1 MALMNNVASTL
12 MAIRD
17 IGCTTYMRRLYYTPL
32 DSLPV
37 AHPSSRVHCV
47 YIPSVGS
54 TSNVYYIETTSI
66 LYKTQF
72 GVNYSIHHEAILCA
86 TVH

>member
-12 MAIRD
+12 MAKRN
-17 IGCTTYMRRLYYTPL
+17 IGCTTYMRRYTPL
-32 DSLPV
+32 DSLPE
-37 AHPSSRVHCV
+37 AHQFSRVHCV
-47 YIPSVGS
+47 YIPSIGS
-54 TSNVYYIETTSI
+54 ISNVYYIETTSI